1 MPIKVTREDFLWT
14 NGRGHNQKP
23 ILYSQKLNN
32 YGIGKKQ
39 HSSDQWWE
47 KAFDSQLKN
56 LDVASVGGE
65 VTVTQTAKNVTPIGL
80 ERIARFYIRFVRGG
94 VLHGG
99 KEIAGAERDGKEVA
113 ARSGVER
120 KSKTVKKKRKNERK
134 EKGGKDGKRKRKE
147 EDEKRKER
155 KLLRRLVKEEM
166 AALNGRKYGNE
177 LLERAV
183 AAG

>member
-39 HSSDQWWE
+39 HSSDLWWE
-47 KAFDSQLKN
+47 KAFDNQLKN
-56 LDVASVGGE
+56 LDVASAGGE
-65 VTVTQTAKNVTPIGL
+65 VTVTQIAKNVTPIGL

-99 KEIAGAERDGKEVA
+99 KEIAGTKRDGEEVA
-113 ARSGVER
+113 TGSGVER
-120 KSKTVKKKRKNERK
+120 KRGDEKRERKIRDGQK
-134 EKGGKDGKRKRKE
+134 EKGSKDGKRKVKE
-147 EDEKRKER
+147 ENEKRKER
-155 KLLRRLVKEEM
+155 KLLKRMVKKEM
-166 AALNGRKYGNE
+166 AALKRRKQ
-177 LLERAV
+177 
-183 AAG
+183 

>member
-47 KAFDSQLKN
+47 KAFDNQLKN
-56 LDVASVGGE
+56 LNVASAGGE

-99 KEIAGAERDGKEVA
+99 KEITGAEQDGEEVTA
-113 ARSGVER
+113 GSGVER
-120 KSKTVKKKRKNERK
+120 KSEREKKSKNGRK
-134 EKGGKDGKRKRKE
+134 EKGSKDGKRKRKE

-155 KLLRRLVKEEM
+155 KLLRRMVKEEM
-166 AALNGRKYGNE
+166 AALNRRKYGNE

-183 AAG
+183 VAG

>member
-47 KAFDSQLKN
+47 KAFDNQLKN
-56 LDVASVGGE
+56 LDVASAGGV
-65 VTVTQTAKNVTPIGL
+65 VTVTQIAKNVTPIGL

-99 KEIAGAERDGKEVA
+99 KEIAGAERDDGEVA
-113 ARSGVER
+113 TESGAER
-120 KSKTVKKKRKNERK
+120 KSRGEKREKKDKDRRKGR
-134 EKGGKDGKRKRKE
+134 GSKDGKRKNKE
-147 EDEKRKER
+147 GDEKRKER
-155 KLLRRLVKEEM
+155 RLLRRMVKKEM
-166 AALNGRKYGNE
+166 AALKGRE
-177 LLERAV
+177 
-183 AAG
+183 